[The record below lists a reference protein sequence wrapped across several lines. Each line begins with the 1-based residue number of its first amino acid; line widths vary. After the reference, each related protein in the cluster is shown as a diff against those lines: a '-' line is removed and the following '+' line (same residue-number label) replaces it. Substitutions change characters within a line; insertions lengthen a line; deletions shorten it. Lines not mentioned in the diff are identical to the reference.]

1 MQALHRIRMD
11 LKRLRSFV
19 AVADSGSVSTS
30 SAALGISQ
38 PALSRQLSSLAET
51 LGIQLFE
58 PVGRRLALT
67 ATGEELL
74 GEARDLLAR
83 AQLFSERARSL
94 GRGDSGLLK
103 VAASP
108 QMIES
113 AFPEFLAR
121 YAEQQPGVRVK
132 LIEAADAEQLVRLDR
147 GDVHLAVNVAGVD
160 ASRFTIDLLPPME
173 LLIVWHRS
181 IGLERS
187 TLIDVGSLRG
197 LPLLLLNPAFTT
209 RKLFDA
215 ACRLA
220 KFDPNVFVESAAPHT
235 LMALAEAGM
244 GAAVVPSTFRIGS
257 RQLDRA
263 HLGYRGERLQIPLAI
278 LSDNRRI
285 LPRYASGFIEAF
297 TGYLRAIM
305 PISRPTA
312 SSSSASP
319 RGARER
325 ERHAGRSVSKR
336 TEDKRRARMPA
347 SRKQKERE

>member
-1 MQALHRIRMD
+1 MD

-19 AVADSGSVSTS
+19 AVADSGSVSAS

-38 PALSRQLSSLAET
+38 PALSRQLAGLEEA
-51 LGIQLFE
+51 LGVDLFE

-74 GEARDLLAR
+74 GEARDLLAQ

-94 GRGDSGLLK
+94 GRGDAGLLK

-121 YAEQQPGVRVK
+121 YAVRQPGVRVK
-132 LIEAADAEQLVRLDR
+132 LIEAADAEQLVRLER

-187 TLIDVGSLRG
+187 ALIDVASLRG

-244 GAAVVPSTFRIGS
+244 GAAVVPSTFQIGS
-257 RQLDRA
+257 HQLDRA

-297 TGYLRAIM
+297 TDYLRAIM
-305 PISRPTA
+305 PISRPGST
-312 SSSSASP
+312 
-319 RGARER
+319 RG
-325 ERHAGRSVSKR
+325 GVQQVKN
-336 TEDKRRARMPA
+336 KRRARMPA
-347 SRKQKERE
+347 SKITK

>member
-1 MQALHRIRMD
+1 MHTPHRIGMD

-30 SAALGISQ
+30 STQLGISQ

-51 LGIQLFE
+51 LGVELFE

-74 GEARDLLAR
+74 GEARDLLTR
-83 AQLFSERARSL
+83 AQLFTERARSL
-94 GRGDSGLLK
+94 GRGDTGLLK

-113 AFPEFLAR
+113 AFPEFLAS
-121 YAEQQPGVRVK
+121 YAERQPGIRVK
-132 LIEAADAEQLVRLDR
+132 LIEAADAEQLVRLER
-147 GDVHLAVNVAGVD
+147 GDVHLAVNAAGAD
-160 ASRFTIDLLPPME
+160 ASRFTIELLPPME

-181 IGLERS
+181 VGLARS
-187 TLIDVGSLRG
+187 PLIDVSALRG

-244 GAAVVPSTFRIGS
+244 GAAVVPSTFRIRS
-257 RQLDRA
+257 RDLELT

-285 LPRYASGFIEAF
+285 LPRYASGFIDAF
-297 TGYLRAIM
+297 SDHLRQIM
-305 PISRPTA
+305 PISRPAPARAGDAPPTA
-312 SSSSASP
+312 
-319 RGARER
+319 
-325 ERHAGRSVSKR
+325 
-336 TEDKRRARMPA
+336 KRR
-347 SRKQKERE
+347 RKR